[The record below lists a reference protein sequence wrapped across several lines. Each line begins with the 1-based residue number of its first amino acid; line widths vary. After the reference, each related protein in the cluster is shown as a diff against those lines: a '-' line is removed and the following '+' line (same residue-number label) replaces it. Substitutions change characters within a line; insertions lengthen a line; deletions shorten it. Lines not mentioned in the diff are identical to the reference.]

1 MKKTINESDWFGVA
15 EDISV
20 HWLIEQNKKL
30 PGIWMNVEELANE
43 MKESKDPG
51 DVQTDREKSYTE
63 RELYPSVIGDTKYP
77 TIRAYT
83 EYRRDRWI
91 TWCPQRANKKSSRP
105 LILRVVENP
114 YPKGMLPIV
123 AKHAFPLMNS
133 IIGLGEFER
142 GMTLQK
148 SINSLWNLY
157 LDGVKYSIFPPL
169 HINPDEVVPT
179 SIKWGAGE
187 RWFMNHPN
195 VDVQTM
201 NLSPRGMDTF
211 QSTYGFMMSAIQNL
225 TGTSVV
231 SQPSNVEPTL
241 GKTPQ
246 AIQMRAT
253 QMSARDEWDRFMMED
268 TIKEIYER
276 WIALITH
283 NLKVPQVLRI
293 YEGEIQEIQKVYPK
307 EKILEIF
314 KSGKR
319 GNLTIDNK
327 YFKDNKDKIID
338 FDFELETGSTMKKN
352 IEDEGMVISSIIQSL
367 STKVGNMTILE
378 EIRQKGK
385 DVDIA
390 ELYKRW
396 VALQLKDYDKII
408 IEPESTEMTTEQENI
423 VNQSPGQVLPEAV
436 VGQPASVNVGEQ
448 FKDEEI
454 ANVAQEV
461 LSNNIF
467 GGVSGIPKA

>member
-1 MKKTINESDWFGVA
+1 
-15 EDISV
+15 
-20 HWLIEQNKKL
+20 
-30 PGIWMNVEELANE
+30 
-43 MKESKDPG
+43 
-51 DVQTDREKSYTE
+51 
-63 RELYPSVIGDTKYP
+63 
-77 TIRAYT
+77 
-83 EYRRDRWI
+83 
-91 TWCPQRANKKSSRP
+91 
-105 LILRVVENP
+105 
-114 YPKGMLPIV
+114 
-123 AKHAFPLMNS
+123 
-133 IIGLGEFER
+133 
-142 GMTLQK
+142 MTLQK

-231 SQPSNVEPTL
+231 SQPSGSGSELTL

-246 AIQMRAT
+246 AIQARST

-268 TIKEIYER
+268 TIKEVYER

-283 NLKVPQVLRI
+283 NLKVPQVLRA
-293 YEGEIQEIQKVYPK
+293 YDKEIEEIQKVYK
-307 EKILEIF
+307 DEKILDVF
-314 KSGKR
+314 DSGKR
-319 GNLTIDNK
+319 GNLSVDNS
-327 YFKDNKDKIID
+327 YFKDKKGKFFD

-378 EIRQKGK
+378 EIRNKGK

-408 IEPESTEMTTEQENI
+408 VEPESAEMTTEQENVI
-423 VNQSPGQVLPEAV
+423 NPPANQPLPPAQPGE
-436 VGQPASVNVGEQ
+436 QPAPANVPENAQ

-454 ANVAQEV
+454 SKVASEI
-461 LSNNIF
+461 LSSDIF
-467 GGVSGIPKA
+467 GGVNGIPKAEV

>member
-1 MKKTINESDWFGVA
+1 
-15 EDISV
+15 
-20 HWLIEQNKKL
+20 
-30 PGIWMNVEELANE
+30 
-43 MKESKDPG
+43 
-51 DVQTDREKSYTE
+51 
-63 RELYPSVIGDTKYP
+63 
-77 TIRAYT
+77 
-83 EYRRDRWI
+83 
-91 TWCPQRANKKSSRP
+91 
-105 LILRVVENP
+105 
-114 YPKGMLPIV
+114 
-123 AKHAFPLMNS
+123 
-133 IIGLGEFER
+133 
-142 GMTLQK
+142 
-148 SINSLWNLY
+148 
-157 LDGVKYSIFPPL
+157 
-169 HINPDEVVPT
+169 
-179 SIKWGAGE
+179 
-187 RWFMNHPN
+187 
-195 VDVQTM
+195 
-201 NLSPRGMDTF
+201 MDTF